1 MKTDNDA
8 VADFALY
15 VREQTKAGEVIPHTK
30 VETLLD
36 AKRRTAN
43 YRRRLKTARKVLLR
57 QDIELDGYG
66 AAKSIGL
73 RRLAAQE
80 LVEKT
85 GQRIRAT
92 NRAAKRALTT
102 CGVASAHVKGNGDI
116 RLIAARAAIART
128 MGRQAKT
135 ALAARH
141 ARRLRDAV
149 SPHPRRV
156 RRGPGRGLR
165 RRAHDEGRS
174 AVARGDRGRP
184 RRRQGARRALG
195 PPRLRRRRRP
205 ARRQHRGRRPE
216 ALSRRGGPGVAV
228 YFTLRGRRMVMAQDL
243 YWNVHDNM
251 RSIGLAIEHLRGL
264 VRGLERH
271 GGGNMMGRAF
281 DGFAALPPPKGVKKW
296 WTILGADQGAHEDVV
311 RHAYRTLAKKR
322 HPDAGDD
329 ATALAKIQTAY
340 EEAMRAC
347 T

>member
-135 ALAARH
+135 ALAARGDYETQFPRILDAFGAAPVAAFAD
-141 ARRLRDAV
+141 ARMTKD
-149 SPHPRRV
+149 V
-156 RRGPGRGLR
+156 RQWHEAIEGD
-165 RRAHDEGRS
+165 RAADKALGALS
-174 AVARGDRGRP
+174 VLLAFAVADGLLAVNIAAGVRKRYRGAAD
-184 RRRQGARRALG
+184 
-195 PPRLRRRRRP
+195 P
-205 ARRQHRGRRPE
+205 ASPFI
-216 ALSRRGGPGVAV
+216 SRCADAAWSWRKT
-228 YFTLRGRRMVMAQDL
+228 F
-243 YWNVHDNM
+243 
-251 RSIGLAIEHLRGL
+251 IG
-264 VRGLERH
+264 
-271 GGGNMMGRAF
+271 M
-281 DGFAALPPPKGVKKW
+281 
-296 WTILGADQGAHEDVV
+296 
-311 RHAYRTLAKKR
+311 
-322 HPDAGDD
+322 
-329 ATALAKIQTAY
+329 
-340 EEAMRAC
+340 C
-347 T
+347 TTT